1 MHIPT
6 LLTTLQ
12 RSVYRF
18 QVPLI
23 NQIMQEFGHDPYLIL
38 VACLLSLRA
47 RDAMTIH
54 VCRELFRAVQ
64 TPSQLLALPPDQ
76 LEQLVYRSGYY
87 KTKAKVLRE
96 VSQNLLNRFDGKVP
110 ATYES
115 IISIKGVGPKT
126 ANLVLGLGFGVP
138 GICVDTHAHRIS
150 NRLGLIATKTVEETE
165 RELKKILPR
174 ESWIEFNKL
183 LVMWGQNV
191 CGPIS
196 PRCGSCPLRE
206 IGCKRVGV
214 KHSR

>member
-1 MHIPT
+1 MRIPT
-6 LLTTLQ
+6 LLTTL
-12 RSVYRF
+12 RRHVHGF

-47 RDAMTIH
+47 RDVMTIH
-54 VCRELFRAVQ
+54 VCRELFGIVK
-64 TPSQLLALPPDQ
+64 TPDQVLALPLDK
-76 LEQLVYRSGYY
+76 LEKIVYRTGYY
-87 KTKAKVLRE
+87 KTKSKVLRE
-96 VSQNLLNRFDGKVP
+96 VSSEIIHRFGGSVP
-110 ATYES
+110 STYES
-115 IISIKGVGPKT
+115 IISIKWIGPKT

-138 GICVDTHAHRIS
+138 GICVDTHVHRIS

-165 RELKKILPR
+165 QELKKILPQAT
-174 ESWIEFNKL
+174 WIDYNYL

-196 PRCGSCPLRE
+196 PKCSNCPLRAL
-206 IGCKRVGV
+206 GCKRIGV